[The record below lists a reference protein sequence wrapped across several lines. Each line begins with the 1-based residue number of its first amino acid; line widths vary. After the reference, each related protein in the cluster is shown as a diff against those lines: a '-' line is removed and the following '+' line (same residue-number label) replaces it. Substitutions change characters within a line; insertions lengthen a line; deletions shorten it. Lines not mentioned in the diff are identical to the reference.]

1 MKNFLQK
8 NRKYFEK
15 GGKFEKMYPLFE
27 MVDTFIYTPG
37 TVTEGRTHI
46 RDGLDIKRTMIVVV
60 LALIPCIIMALI
72 NTGYQ
77 ANLAVQNMHELP
89 LSGWRDTVIQWLG
102 TGYIHGST
110 ISNIVHGC
118 LYFLPVYIVTMAIG
132 GVWELIFSIIR
143 GHEISEGF
151 LVTSMLYPLILPPT
165 IPLWQAS
172 LALSAGIVL
181 GKEVFGGTGK
191 NIVNP
196 ALIARAML
204 FFSYPASMTGDT
216 IWVAADGYTKATPL
230 GEASVSIVEN
240 LSLPGSMWDAFIGFI
255 PGAMGET
262 STLACLIGAFIL
274 IITGIASW
282 RIMISC
288 VIGLTS
294 VSLLFN
300 MVGSDTNVMFSL
312 SPIWHMV
319 LGGFAFGTV
328 FMATDPV
335 SAAATEKGKY
345 IYGFLIGA
353 LAVLIRVMNPGYP
366 DGVMLA
372 ILFGNIFAPII
383 DYGVIKSNI
392 KRRTMRYES

>member
-102 TGYIHGST
+102 TGYSPAST

>member
-1 MKNFLQK
+1 
-8 NRKYFEK
+8 
-15 GGKFEKMYPLFE
+15 MYPLFE

-60 LALIPCIIMALI
+60 LALIPCVIMALI

-102 TGYIHGST
+102 TGYSPAST

-216 IWVAADGYTKATPL
+216 IWVAVDGYTKATPL

-240 LSLPGSMWDAFIGFI
+240 LSLPGSM
-255 PGAMGET
+255 
-262 STLACLIGAFIL
+262 
-274 IITGIASW
+274 
-282 RIMISC
+282 
-288 VIGLTS
+288 
-294 VSLLFN
+294 
-300 MVGSDTNVMFSL
+300 
-312 SPIWHMV
+312 
-319 LGGFAFGTV
+319 
-328 FMATDPV
+328 
-335 SAAATEKGKY
+335 
-345 IYGFLIGA
+345 
-353 LAVLIRVMNPGYP
+353 
-366 DGVMLA
+366 
-372 ILFGNIFAPII
+372 
-383 DYGVIKSNI
+383 
-392 KRRTMRYES
+392 

>member
-27 MVDTFIYTPG
+27 MVDTFIYTPD

-60 LALIPCIIMALI
+60 LALIPCIIIALI

-102 TGYIHGST
+102 TGYSHGST

-151 LVTSMLYPLILPPT
+151 LVTSILYPLILPPA

-240 LSLPGSMWDAFIGFI
+240 LSIPGSMWDAFIGFI
-255 PGAMGET
+255 PGSMGET

-392 KRRTMRYES
+392 KRRAMRYES